1 MKTIKMT
8 TLAAG
13 IVASL
18 MLVSCSK
25 NRTCTCTT
33 TFTSTQPGATVQPS
47 GTTVTDLTKVS
58 KKAAETI
65 CVSSSD
71 VTSYPANGSYSPA
84 YTTTNAQTCT
94 LK

>member
-1 MKTIKMT
+1 MKTIKFT

-33 TFTSTQPGATVQPS
+33 TSTSTQAGSTVQPS
-47 GTTVTDLTKVS
+47 GSTVTDLTKVN
-58 KKAAETI
+58 KKAADAI

-71 VTSYPANGSYSPA
+71 VISYPATTNNNA
-84 YTTTNAQTCT
+84 YTVTNTQTCT